1 MVREAHGTGGRA
13 RVAVPPW
20 ASAWG
25 VASACRVVVARVPLP
40 GPRDVTPRAQLH
52 LSDVSCVTAS
62 RLRFIF

>member
-1 MVREAHGTGGRA
+1 
-13 RVAVPPW
+13 VAVPPW

-62 RLRFIF
+62 RLKFIF